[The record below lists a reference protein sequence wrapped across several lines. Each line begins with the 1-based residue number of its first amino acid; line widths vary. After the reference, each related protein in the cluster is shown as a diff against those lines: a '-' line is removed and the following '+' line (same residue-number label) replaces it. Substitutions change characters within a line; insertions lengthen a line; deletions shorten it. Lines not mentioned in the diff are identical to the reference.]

1 MNHKY
6 LLTLLFLT
14 ASQLA
19 NAQFAKIIDKD
30 GYVNVRKQATV
41 NSAIVSKIAA
51 DEIVYAF
58 PDQKLGDWVSLD
70 YTNSQNKSVTGY
82 VHNTRI
88 KFIESYKHIPNISF
102 DESKATFRSNDV
114 TVEMRSD
121 KFDYEKNKSY
131 FLSTKYEGYTIVDKF
146 KGQKLWGIDGGIPSS
161 HYISIKAKIKG
172 RTVLVPEKEIE
183 NLFNINNEFAAC
195 YYDDLNDI
203 LYITSVNSDGAG
215 GYAALFTIEKGKY
228 KARVVTMPF

>member
-58 PDQKLGDWVSLD
+58 PDQKLGDWVILD
-70 YTNSQNKSVTGY
+70 YTNSQNKSVTGF

-131 FLSTKYEGYTIVDKF
+131 FLSTKYEGYTIVDMF
-146 KGQKLWGIDGGIPSS
+146 KGQKLWGTDGGIPSS
-161 HYISIKAKIKG
+161 HYISIKAKIKC

-215 GYAALFTIEKGKY
+215 GYAVLFTIEKCKY